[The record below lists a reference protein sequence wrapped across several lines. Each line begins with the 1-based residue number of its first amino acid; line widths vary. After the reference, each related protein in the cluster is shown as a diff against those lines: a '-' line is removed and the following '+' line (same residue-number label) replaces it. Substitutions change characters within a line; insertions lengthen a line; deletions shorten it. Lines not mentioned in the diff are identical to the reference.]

1 MQISL
6 KLDGYMEHIIN
17 EALDLGIAR
26 TKTEALRLGLLE
38 LERKLKESEFY
49 QDSVDND
56 IISAAQQ
63 RVREKKTKL
72 YTEKEILGD

>member
-6 KLDGYMEHIIN
+6 KLDGYMEHIID
-17 EALDLGIAR
+17 EALGAGIAR

-38 LERKLKESEFY
+38 LERKLKDSEYY
-49 QDSVDND
+49 QDSVDNE
-56 IISAAQQ
+56 IISSAQQ
-63 RVREKKTKL
+63 RIRENKTKL

>member
-56 IISAAQQ
+56 IITAAQQ

-72 YTEKEILGD
+72 YTEKEVLGD